1 MIEKLRAALANT
13 NVRAF
18 LHVIRAGEGTADE
31 DGYRRH
37 FGGEL
42 FTDFSAHPKRS
53 ITKMLGDKPITST
66 AAGAYQ
72 FLSRTWSECQAALNL
87 PDFSPASQDLAA
99 VFLIAR
105 RKALEHVLAGR
116 LEQAIAACANEW
128 ASLPGSPYGQPTK
141 TLAQCHAVY
150 KQHGGTY
157 APAAPIPPGDPA
169 QYSQEGGMPIPALV
183 TALLPTLIESIPR
196 LAQIFKPGSE
206 VAERNVAAAS
216 AVMDIVTQA
225 TGSVNAQ
232 AAVEAI
238 KTDPVQLA
246 AATKAIESNWLQLAE
261 AGGGGIAGARAADA
275 VTMASNGPWW
285 QVFRSTSMWALLL
298 LLPLPYAVTGSV
310 AGLWG
315 HDGWSSDVRAAIATA
330 IVSLVVGGAA
340 GFYWGST
347 TTRNKLP
354 SP

>member
-1 MIEKLRAALANT
+1 VIEKLRAALANT

-18 LHVIRAGEGTADE
+18 LRVIRAGEGTADE
-31 DGYRRH
+31 DGYRRQ

-42 FTDFSAHPKRS
+42 FTDFSRHPNRA
-53 ITKMLGDKPITST
+53 ITKTLGDKQLTST

-72 FLSRTWSECQAALNL
+72 FLGRTWSECQAALNL

-105 RKALEHVLAGR
+105 RKGLEHAIAGR

-157 APAAPIPPGDPA
+157 APAAPIPPGDPG

-183 TALLPTLIESIPR
+183 TALLPSVIAAIPR

-232 AAVEAI
+232 AAVE
-238 KTDPVQLA
+238 KLQTDPAAVA
-246 AATKAIESNWLQLAE
+246 AATKAVESNWFQLAP
-261 AGGGGIAGARAADA
+261 ADGGGIAGARQADA
-275 VTMASNGPWW
+275 AMSGNDMMHSPSFWVAI
-285 QVFRSTSMWALLL
+285 A
-298 LLPLPYAVTGSV
+298 LLPLVYMIVGSV
-310 AGLWG
+310 VGLFG
-315 HDGWSSDVRAAIATA
+315 TPWSEDVRSAIANG
-330 IVSLVVGGAA
+330 VVGMVIGALA
-340 GFYWGST
+340 GYYFGQT
-347 TTRNKLP
+347 TSRNRTP
-354 SP
+354 AP

>member
-1 MIEKLRAALANT
+1 MIEKLRAALADT

-31 DGYRRH
+31 DGYRRQ

-42 FTDFSAHPKRS
+42 FTDFSRHPNRA
-53 ITKMLGDKPITST
+53 ITKTLGDKQLTST

-72 FLSRTWSECQAALNL
+72 FLGRTWSECQAALNL

-105 RKALEHVLAGR
+105 RKGLEHAIAGR

-183 TALLPTLIESIPR
+183 TALLPSVIAAIPR

-232 AAVEAI
+232 AAVE
-238 KTDPVQLA
+238 KLQTDPAAVA
-246 AATKAIESNWLQLAE
+246 AATKAVESNWFQLAP
-261 AGGGGIAGARAADA
+261 ADGGGIAGARQADA
-275 VTMASNGPWW
+275 AMSGNDMMHSPSFWVAI
-285 QVFRSTSMWALLL
+285 A
-298 LLPLPYAVTGSV
+298 LLPLVYMIVGSV
-310 AGLWG
+310 VGLFG
-315 HDGWSSDVRAAIATA
+315 TPWSEDVRSAIANG
-330 IVSLVVGGAA
+330 VVGMVIGALA
-340 GFYWGST
+340 GYYFGQT
-347 TTRNKLP
+347 TSRNRTP
-354 SP
+354 AP

>member
-1 MIEKLRAALANT
+1 VIEKLRAALANT

-18 LHVIRAGEGTADE
+18 LRVIRAGEGTADE
-31 DGYRRH
+31 DGYRRQ

-42 FTDFSAHPKRS
+42 FTDFSRHPNRA
-53 ITKMLGDKPITST
+53 ITKTLGDKQLTST

-72 FLSRTWSECQAALNL
+72 FLGRTWSECQAALNL

-105 RKALEHVLAGR
+105 RKGLEHAIAGR

-157 APAAPIPPGDPA
+157 APAAPIPPGDPG

-183 TALLPTLIESIPR
+183 TALLPSVIAAIPR

-232 AAVEAI
+232 AAVE
-238 KTDPVQLA
+238 KLQTDPAAVA
-246 AATKAIESNWLQLAE
+246 AATKAVESNWFQLAP
-261 AGGGGIAGARAADA
+261 ADGGGIAGARQADA
-275 VTMASNGPWW
+275 AMSGNDMMHSPSFWVAI
-285 QVFRSTSMWALLL
+285 A
-298 LLPLPYAVTGSV
+298 LLPLVYMIVGSV
-310 AGLWG
+310 VGLFG
-315 HDGWSSDVRAAIATA
+315 TPWSEDVRSAIANG
-330 IVSLVVGGAA
+330 VVGMVIGALA
-340 GFYWGST
+340 GYYFGQT
-347 TTRNKLP
+347 TSRNRTQAP
-354 SP
+354 

>member
-1 MIEKLRAALANT
+1 
-13 NVRAF
+13 
-18 LHVIRAGEGTADE
+18 
-31 DGYRRH
+31 
-37 FGGEL
+37 
-42 FTDFSAHPKRS
+42 
-53 ITKMLGDKPITST
+53 
-66 AAGAYQ
+66 
-72 FLSRTWSECQAALNL
+72 
-87 PDFSPASQDLAA
+87 
-99 VFLIAR
+99 
-105 RKALEHVLAGR
+105 
-116 LEQAIAACANEW
+116 
-128 ASLPGSPYGQPTK
+128 
-141 TLAQCHAVY
+141 
-150 KQHGGTY
+150 
-157 APAAPIPPGDPA
+157 
-169 QYSQEGGMPIPALV
+169 MPIPAIV
-183 TALLPTLIESIPR
+183 GALLPSVIEAIPR
-196 LAQIFKPGSE
+196 LATIFKPGSE
-206 VAERNVAAAS
+206 VAERNVAGAA
-216 AVMDIVTQA
+216 AVLDIVTKA
-225 TGSVNAQ
+225 TGAVNAQ

-347 TTRNKLP
+347 TTRNKPP